1 MNISLL
7 MICWNEQTQRAFFF
21 AITLDALKIA
31 NFWKGGVTQKRLK
44 IIDRILIFF
53 IDDKNL
59 CVFFLLLNLLLF
71 NFFFYEL

>member
-7 MICWNEQTQRAFFF
+7 MICWNEQTQRAFFCHN
-21 AITLDALKIA
+21 LDALKIA

-59 CVFFLLLNLLLF
+59 CVFFFLLLNLLLF
-71 NFFFYEL
+71 NFFL